1 MVEVNVSSDIRKYKS
16 MDLLDSSKHD
26 MTLTAFVGGKR
37 GRSIQFT
44 IWDSFNLISDIRIA
58 GYFVR

>member
-1 MVEVNVSSDIRKYKS
+1 MSSDIRKYKS